1 MRPILHPAL
10 SRTWRDESTLQ
21 VGATPLLALVVGG
34 LSRPERAVVEA
45 MTGDADLAALRELA
59 AEVGLGRSAADHL
72 TELLLA
78 AGAVIDGDRLGP
90 GDRPGG
96 RTSGRTDDRPD
107 DSRRQPDRSSAALL
121 SRTAAGGGDV
131 LAVRSRQRVDV
142 HGAGRVGAQIARLL
156 AAAGVGTVAV
166 LDGHPVRP
174 ADVSPGGHPPD
185 AVGAPRR
192 RSLAALLPADAGDEP
207 GAGHRRPAIPS
218 LTVLAPSG
226 GTGREEAAEL
236 VRQGIPHLLAQV
248 VEVTGVVG
256 PLVLPGRSSC
266 LRCLDLHRTA
276 RDPHW
281 PLVLDQALRRP
292 PPEPACDAALAAV
305 VAGLAATQALACLDG
320 FTPAAVDGT
329 IEMTL
334 PSGLPRRRSWT
345 RHPRCGCGW
354 AIREEDA
361 AQWET

>member
-21 VGATPLLALVVGG
+21 VGATPGLALVVGG
-34 LSRPERAVVEA
+34 LSRPERAVVDA
-45 MTGDADLAALRELA
+45 MTGAADLAALRELA
-59 AEVGLGRSAADHL
+59 AELGLGRSAADRL
-72 TELLLA
+72 TALLVA
-78 AGAVIDGDRLGP
+78 AGAVVDGDRLAP
-90 GDRPGG
+90 ADPPA
-96 RTSGRTDDRPD
+96 DP
-107 DSRRQPDRSSAALL
+107 RRLPDRSSAALL
-121 SRTAAGGGDV
+121 TRSADGGGDV
-131 LAVRSRQRVDV
+131 LAARGRSRVDV
-142 HGAGRVGAQIARLL
+142 QGAGRVGAQIARLL

-166 LDGHPVRP
+166 LDGEPVRP

-185 AVGAPRR
+185 AVGASRR
-192 RSLAALLPADAGDEP
+192 RSLDPLLRADAGEADDGGRPEAP
-207 GAGHRRPAIPS
+207 G
-218 LTVLAPSG
+218 LVVLAPTAD
-226 GTGREEAAEL
+226 TGRAEAAEL
-236 VRQGIPHLLAQV
+236 VRQGIPHLFAQV

-266 LRCLDLHRTA
+266 LRCHDLHRTA

-305 VAGLAATQALACLDG
+305 VAGLAATQVLAHLDG

-329 IEMTL
+329 MEVTL
-334 PSGLPRRRSWT
+334 PSGLPRRRGWT

-354 AIREEDA
+354 STREDEA
-361 AQWET
+361 AQWEM